1 MSLQNLVVFR
11 NLKAKEHS
19 SATDLVQTIVDN
31 DIVSVR
37 NFCFRE
43 VWAVIPEAIS
53 GFCTAKI
60 AVRIDCSAVFQ
71 LLDQRNRLLIVIHRS
86 KVQLRQV
93 AHRCFRKIASRVW
106 LKCVVT
112 FALRLSGK
120 AVFSLRGTSCET

>member
-1 MSLQNLVVFR
+1 
-11 NLKAKEHS
+11 LKAKQHS

-31 DIVSVR
+31 VIVSVR

-43 VWAVIPEAIS
+43 VWARIPEAIS

-60 AVRIDCSAVFQ
+60 ALRIGCSAVFQ

-86 KVQLRQV
+86 KVQFRQV
-93 AHRCFRKIASRVW
+93 APRCFRKIASRVW

-112 FALRLSGK
+112 FALRLPGK